1 MNYFTCLLS
10 LELLLSNF
18 QFIYLFDG
26 NAMGSIFIFSL
37 PGINPIVCSVVEK
50 VSSTIF
56 KPDKFS
62 IFIVKYFRGLVKFYA
77 TELLSLNI

>member
-1 MNYFTCLLS
+1 
-10 LELLLSNF
+10 
-18 QFIYLFDG
+18 
-26 NAMGSIFIFSL
+26 MGSGFIFSL